1 MLNKYLDKLER
12 KFRRFAIPN
21 LMLYIVLGMGVF
33 YIANMILTTNPDNKV
48 DLYGMI
54 YFDRAKIMHGE
65 IWRVISFIL
74 MPPKY
79 MIIFTVFALY
89 FYWMIGE
96 VIERNWGS
104 LKFNAY
110 YFTGIIGCIIAGF
123 ITGYTSNL
131 YLNLSLFIAFAI
143 LFPNEEIRLS
153 FLIPIKMKWL
163 AIADGVLLVYQFIV
177 GSFDERIYLLFSV
190 ANILLFFGKELF
202 SACYYTIRRIFYNA
216 KK

>member
-48 DLYGMI
+48 DLYSMI
-54 YFDRAKIMHGE
+54 YFDRDKIMHGE
-65 IWRVISFIL
+65 VWRVISFVL

>member
-48 DLYGMI
+48 DLYSMI
-54 YFDRAKIMHGE
+54 YFDRDKIMHGE
-65 IWRVISFIL
+65 VWRVISFVL

-202 SACYYTIRRIFYNA
+202 SACYYTIRRIFYNS

>member
-33 YIANMILTTNPDNKV
+33 YIANMILTTTPDNKV
-48 DLYGMI
+48 DLYSMI
-54 YFDRAKIMHGE
+54 YFDRDKIMHRE
-65 IWRVISFIL
+65 VWRVISFIL
-74 MPPKY
+74 MPPDY

-131 YLNLSLFIAFAI
+131 YLNLRLFIAFAI
-143 LFPNEEIRLS
+143 LFPNAEIRLS

>member
-48 DLYGMI
+48 DLYSMI
-54 YFDRAKIMHGE
+54 YFDRDKIMHGE
-65 IWRVISFIL
+65 VWRVISFVL

-163 AIADGVLLVYQFIV
+163 AIADGILLAYEFIT
-177 GSFDERIYLLFSV
+177 GSFDDRIYLLFSI